1 LQVNENVVEVVAA
14 PGPAVGAP
22 AAVTIRQDGSGLE
35 IVNQATTAAGDT
47 KADVGIFRFP
57 GRSELEVGGTVPLG
71 GAEVVREAAVDNPT
85 LFFARTLR
93 AALEA
98 RGIAVTGEAV
108 DIDDLPDA
116 GREGRAG
123 LASQPAPRI
132 LLRHL
137 SPPLSEIAK
146 RLMKVSQNLYAETFL
161 RALSLTPGPATVA
174 ASQKV
179 EEEVLASWGVAP
191 GNYALADGSGLSRH
205 NLVSADTIVKIL
217 RAMATDPADAQAFE
231 ATLPIAGKD
240 GTISS
245 RMKATRAENNV
256 KAKTGTLMRVRALS
270 GYMTTADGERLVF
283 SIIAI
288 HFTVP
293 TRTVDGAVDA
303 ALERLANFT
312 RRAN

>member
-1 LQVNENVVEVVAA
+1 V
-14 PGPAVGAP
+14 
-22 AAVTIRQDGSGLE
+22 R
-35 IVNQATTAAGDT
+35 
-47 KADVGIFRFP
+47 
-57 GRSELEVGGTVPLG
+57 GTVPLG

-93 AALEA
+93 AALQA
-98 RGIAVTGEAV
+98 RRIAVTGEAV

-116 GREGRAG
+116 GHEGKAG
-123 LASQPAPRI
+123 PATQPAPRV

-161 RALSLTPGPATVA
+161 RVLSLTPGPATVA

-256 KAKTGTLMRVRALS
+256 RAKTGTLMHVRALS
-270 GYMTTADGERLVF
+270 GYLTTADGERLVF
-283 SIIAI
+283 SIIAN

-293 TRTVDGAVDA
+293 TKAVDTA
-303 ALERLANFT
+303 VDTALERLANFT
-312 RRAN
+312 RQPR